1 MKKFFKSRKFNIIY
15 SVVAILLMWLVWIIA
30 YHAVGN
36 RLIVPS
42 FSDSLSE
49 FFALFKSA
57 DFWIGLYHTL
67 IRTIIAFL
75 ISFALALVFAII
87 AVMGHGARA
96 FIKPIVGFI
105 RILPTL
111 ATILLILRWT
121 EGDKNIAPV
130 IVTVLVLFPMIYAQ
144 LMAAVDGIDG
154 GIRQMVKIYG
164 IPKTTAVFKIYLPLI
179 SPNIFSQTGAN
190 ISLGLKIMISAEVIA
205 NTLKGL
211 GGMMQYAYGGAM
223 IAQLAALTLFAVI
236 FGLIIDLA
244 VSQLARLTYKWS
256 KKESVR

>member
-1 MKKFFKSRKFNIIY
+1 MKELLKSRKFNIIY
-15 SVVAILLMWLVWIIA
+15 SVIAILLMWLVWIIA

-42 FSDSLSE
+42 FGDSMSE
-49 FFALFKSA
+49 FFGLFKNNG
-57 DFWIGLYHTL
+57 FWTGLFHT
-67 IRTIIAFL
+67 IKRTVIAFL
-75 ISFALALVFAII
+75 ISFALALACAAI
-87 AVMGHGARA
+87 AVTGRGARA
-96 FIKPIVGFI
+96 FLKPIIGFI

-144 LMAAVDGIDG
+144 FIAAVDGIDG
-154 GIRQMVKIYG
+154 GIRQMIKVYG

-179 SPNIFSQTGAN
+179 SPNILAQSGAN
-190 ISLGLKIMISAEVIA
+190 ISLGLKIMVSAEVIA

-211 GGMMQYAYGGAM
+211 GGMMQYAYSGAQ
-223 IAQLAALTLFAVI
+223 IAQLSALTLFTVI
-236 FGLIIDLA
+236 FGLIIDIA
-244 VSQLARLTYKWS
+244 VSQLARITYKWS
-256 KKESVR
+256 RKEGMR

>member
-1 MKKFFKSRKFNIIY
+1 MKKFFKSRKLNIIY
-15 SVVAILLMWLVWIIA
+15 SVIAILLMWLVWIIA

-42 FSDSLSE
+42 FRDSMSE
-49 FFALFKSA
+49 FFALFKNG
-57 DFWIGLYHTL
+57 DFWAGLYHTL
-67 IRTIIAFL
+67 KRTFIAFL
-75 ISFALALVFAII
+75 ISVALALICAVI
-87 AVMGHGARA
+87 AVAGQAARA
-96 FIKPIVGFI
+96 FLKPIISFI

-121 EGDKNIAPV
+121 EGDKNIAPI

-144 LMAAVDGIDG
+144 FIATVDGIDD
-154 GIRQMVKIYG
+154 GIRKMIKIYG
-164 IPKTTAVFKIYLPLI
+164 ISKATAVFKIYLPLI
-179 SPNIFSQTGAN
+179 SPNVLSQLGAN
-190 ISLGLKIMISAEVIA
+190 ISLGLKIMVSAEVIA

-211 GGMMQYAYGGAM
+211 GGMMQYSYSCAL

-244 VSQLARLTYKWS
+244 VSQLSRLTYKWS
-256 KKESVR
+256 RKEGVR